1 MPVTFLGFKVKFS
14 PAFDGLLQPQF
25 DLLLP
30 DAVADVNRYNWQALG
45 VGWEGFRDRATENL
59 LACNLSAANPEYLGS
74 AGLAEFEVREAGY
87 RVKYLSNSGGQR
99 NNPYCLEYARLLGLL
114 QDAIDLA
121 NPNKSALPHGTV
133 GVAKKVIW

>member
-1 MPVTFLGFKVKFS
+1 MAVTFLGFKAKFAPS
-14 PAFDGLLQPQF
+14 FDGLLESQF
-25 DLLLP
+25 NLLLP
-30 DAVADVNRYNWQALG
+30 DAIADVNRYKWESLG
-45 VGWEGFRDRATENL
+45 VGWEGFKDRAIESL

-99 NNPYCLEYARLLGLL
+99 NNSYCAEYARLIKLV

-121 NPNKSALPHGTV
+121 NPNSSGLPHGTI
-133 GVAKKVIW
+133 GVAKKVVW